1 MKINW
6 RLRFKN
12 KATLTALIAAAVA
25 FIYQIFGVIG
35 IVPGVS
41 QNELMNGIGI
51 VINLL
56 AALGIVVDPTT
67 AGVSDHYLDNPA
79 TRPAA
84 YPTTG
89 TGKDDDIVD
98 DATAQAIAESK
109 KGDQA

>member
-12 KATLTALIAAAVA
+12 KVTLTALIAAAVA
-25 FIYQIFGVIG
+25 FVYQIFGVIG
-35 IVPGVS
+35 IAPAVS
-41 QNELMNGIGI
+41 QNEIMNTIGI
-51 VINLL
+51 AINLMV
-56 AALGIVVDPTT
+56 ALGIVVDPTT
-67 AGVSDHYLDNPA
+67 AGVSDHYLDNPS

-89 TGKDDDIVD
+89 TSEDDDIVD
-98 DATAQAIAESK
+98 DATAQAVAEEK